1 MWLLLLLLVVAAWI
15 NLIVMKSIDIEWYNE
30 RTMWS

>member
-15 NLIVMKSIDIEWYNE
+15 NLIVMKSIDIEKNIL
-30 RTMWS
+30 SLLNL